1 MPVSMRPYRRCPV
14 HCADRYDAWQF
25 LKLPLAYCSA
35 FCLLITG
42 ASRRGCTV
50 VKVWSNHSE
59 RSCRR

>member
-35 FCLLITG
+35 FCLLITPLLLSG
-42 ASRRGCTV
+42 GSAYA
-50 VKVWSNHSE
+50 E
-59 RSCRR
+59 